1 VSATLARDRGEE
13 DEEEK
18 TEGRRRRRRRRR
30 SGKKNSISQSL
41 LSTSTLPT

>member
-13 DEEEK
+13 DEKEK
-18 TEGRRRRRRRRR
+18 TEGRRRRRRRR

>member
-13 DEEEK
+13 DEKEK
-18 TEGRRRRRRRRR
+18 TEGRRRRRRR

>member
-18 TEGRRRRRRRRR
+18 TEGRRRRRRR

>member
-18 TEGRRRRRRRRR
+18 TEGRRRRRRRR